1 MSNKQAV
8 RNSLFKSSLSIKGIR
23 ESVGNF
29 GKGLR
34 DAGKNASDIV
44 KQTGESNQFK
54 RTLIGNDNKF
64 FRKRREAVRRRQR
77 EDEIESATTGGVI
90 KKQGSI
96 LSTSTKGFLGRI
108 LDFFGIILIGW
119 LIRTLPS
126 IIRSVTQLITN
137 IRKVVSVLTNFVGN
151 IMNVVLG
158 FGEQLGGVLRQISG
172 VEIETEERKLKEE
185 LEKAEGGF
193 FKLNEG
199 LLKSFK
205 ALQDPET
212 FGLPSFDLEMKG
224 NNQWWDFMELFPNKE
239 LEVSE
244 VEQDEEPSID
254 EKNEVEEDESEQ
266 NKPEENIEG
275 VEVAPKPEDLDKGP
289 DVRGLDGSDTSG
301 EIDAEQD
308 KALDQSGFTMFNKGG
323 EVKGVSG
330 IDQIPAKLTKG
341 EFVIRK
347 EMAEKNKE
355 FLKMFNSGK
364 LSSIKESLNE
374 AKQGIDLDAF
384 TDRITDRISN
394 FDSDKMMSGINS
406 AVSRIDELP
415 FDKLNDFIVDSID
428 GIGSREDAISPK
440 INETKTK
447 VDKINSNKRK
457 PKTTVIMMNNVIN
470 RGGSSSPPQ
479 MTSSQR
485 SVKSRSGS
493 SLNMVELVQLSE
505 LSFT

>member
-77 EDEIESATTGGVI
+77 EDEIESATAGGVI

-126 IIRSVTQLITN
+126 IIRGVTQLITN
-137 IRKVVSVLTNFVGN
+137 IQKTVSVLTNFIGN
-151 IMNVVLG
+151 VRDVLLG
-158 FGEQLGGVLRQISG
+158 FGEQLGGVLRQITG
-172 VEIETEERKLKEE
+172 LEIDSEEKKLREE
-185 LEKAEGGF
+185 LEKTEVGF
-193 FKLNEG
+193 FKLNEQFLG
-199 LLKSFK
+199 GYQELS
-205 ALQDPET
+205 DPKT
-212 FGLPSFDLEMKG
+212 FGLPSFNIREGD
-224 NNQWWDFMELFPNKE
+224 NQWWDVLELFPNPVTE
-239 LEVSE
+239 E
-244 VEQDEEPSID
+244 EQQEEPSTD

-341 EFVIRK
+341 EFVIQK
-347 EMAEKNKE
+347 EIAEKNKE

-374 AKQGIDLDAF
+374 AKQGIDLDSFKDA
-384 TDRITDRISN
+384 ISN
-394 FDSDKMMSGINS
+394 FKSDEMMSGIN
-406 AVSRIDELP
+406 AAMDQVGKLP
-415 FDKLNDFIVDSID
+415 FDKLNDFPIDEFTKDIESI
-428 GIGSREDAISPK
+428 GEIIRPK
-440 INETKTK
+440 IDEAKTK
-447 VDKINSNKRK
+447 LEKINSGKRK
-457 PKTTVIMMNNVIN
+457 PKTTVIMMNNTIN

-479 MTSSQR
+479 MTTSSK
-485 SVKSRSGS
+485 KSTPSSGS

>member
-23 ESVGNF
+23 QSVGNF
-29 GKGLR
+29 SKGLR

-54 RTLIGNDNKF
+54 RTLIGYDNKF

-137 IRKVVSVLTNFVGN
+137 IQKTVSVLTNFVGN

-172 VEIETEERKLKEE
+172 IEIDTEERKLKEE

-199 LLKSFK
+199 LLESFTT
-205 ALQDPET
+205 LSDPKT
-212 FGLPSFDLEMKG
+212 FGLPSFDVEMKG
-224 NNQWWDFMELFPNKE
+224 NNQWWDFMDLFPNKE
-239 LEVSE
+239 MEVSE
-244 VEQDEEPSID
+244 VEQDEEPSTD
-254 EKNEVEEDESEQ
+254 EKNEVEEDQSEQ

-275 VEVAPKPEDLDKGP
+275 VEVAPKPEDLGS
-289 DVRGLDGSDTSG
+289 GSDESFSQN
-301 EIDAEQD
+301 EIDDEIQDNATQEAE
-308 KALDQSGFTMFNKGG
+308 FEMFNKGG

-341 EFVIRK
+341 EFVIQK
-347 EMAEKNKE
+347 AIAEKNKE

-364 LSSIKESLNE
+364 LSPIKESIDE

-384 TDRITDRISN
+384 TDRISN

-406 AVSRIDELP
+406 AVSRVDELP

-440 INETKTK
+440 IDETKTK
-447 VDKINSNKRK
+447 VDKINSGKRK

-470 RGGSSSPPQ
+470 RGGGSSS
-479 MTSSQR
+479 SSQMV
-485 SVKSRSGS
+485 STSKKSTPRSGS

>member
-44 KQTGESNQFK
+44 KQTSESNQFK

-77 EDEIESATTGGVI
+77 EDEIESATAGGVI

-126 IIRSVTQLITN
+126 IIRGVTQLITN
-137 IRKVVSVLTNFVGN
+137 IQKTVSVLTNFIGN
-151 IMNVVLG
+151 VRDVLLG
-158 FGEQLGGVLRQISG
+158 FGEQLGGVLRQITG
-172 VEIETEERKLKEE
+172 IEIDSEEKKLKEE
-185 LEKAEGGF
+185 LEKTEVGF
-193 FKLNEG
+193 FKLNKQFLGAYEE
-199 LLKSFK
+199 LS
-205 ALQDPET
+205 DPKT
-212 FGLPSFDLEMKG
+212 FGLPSFNIDPDG
-224 NNQWWDFMELFPNKE
+224 GDNQWWDVLELFPNPE
-239 LEVSE
+239 SE
-244 VEQDEEPSID
+244 EEQQEEPSTD

-275 VEVAPKPEDLDKGP
+275 VEVAPKPEDLGS
-289 DVRGLDGSDTSG
+289 GSDESFSQN
-301 EIDAEQD
+301 EIDDEVQD
-308 KALDQSGFTMFNKGG
+308 NAIQEAKFDKGG

-341 EFVIRK
+341 EFVIQK
-347 EMAEKNKE
+347 AIAEKNKE

-364 LSSIKESLNE
+364 LSPIKESINE

-384 TDRITDRISN
+384 ADRISN

-440 INETKTK
+440 IDEAKTK
-447 VDKINSNKRK
+447 VDKINSGKRK

-479 MTSSQR
+479 MVSTSKKST
-485 SVKSRSGS
+485 SRSGS
-493 SLNMVELVQLSE
+493 SLNIVELVQLSE

>member
-23 ESVGNF
+23 QSVGNF
-29 GKGLR
+29 SKGLR

-54 RTLIGNDNKF
+54 RTLIGYDNKF

-77 EDEIESATTGGVI
+77 EDEIESATAGGVI

-126 IIRSVTQLITN
+126 IIRSATQLITN
-137 IRKVVSVLTNFVGN
+137 IQKVVSVLTNFIGNVG
-151 IMNVVLG
+151 NVVLG
-158 FGEQLGGVLRQISG
+158 FGEQLGGILRQISG
-172 VEIETEERKLKEE
+172 YGIDKEEKQLREE

-193 FKLNEG
+193 VKLNEQ
-199 LLKSFK
+199 LLLGFN
-205 ALQDPET
+205 LFQDPET
-212 FGLPSFDLEMKG
+212 FGLKTFDISDG
-224 NNQWWDFMELFPNKE
+224 GTNQWWDVLNLFPNPE
-239 LEVSE
+239 SE
-244 VEQDEEPSID
+244 EEQEEEPSTD

-289 DVRGLDGSDTSG
+289 DVRGWDGSDTSG

-308 KALDQSGFTMFNKGG
+308 KALDQSGFTMLNKGG

-374 AKQGIDLDAF
+374 AKQGIDLDSFKDA
-384 TDRITDRISN
+384 ISN
-394 FDSDKMMSGINS
+394 FKSDEMMSGIN
-406 AVSRIDELP
+406 AAMDQVGKLP
-415 FDKLNDFIVDSID
+415 FDKLNDFPIDEFTKDIESI
-428 GIGSREDAISPK
+428 GEIIRPK
-440 INETKTK
+440 IDEAKTK
-447 VDKINSNKRK
+447 LEKINSGKRK
-457 PKTTVIMMNNVIN
+457 PKTTVIMMNNTIN
-470 RGGSSSPPQ
+470 RGSGSSSSPQ
-479 MTSSQR
+479 MVSTSK
-485 SVKSRSGS
+485 KSTPRSGS

>member
-54 RTLIGNDNKF
+54 RTLIGYDNKF

-172 VEIETEERKLKEE
+172 IEIDTEERKLKEE

-193 FKLNEG
+193 FNLNEG
-199 LLKSFK
+199 LLKSFE
-205 ALQDPET
+205 ALQDPKT
-212 FGLPSFDLEMKG
+212 FGLPSFDMEMKG

-244 VEQDEEPSID
+244 VEQDEEPSTD

-266 NKPEENIEG
+266 NKSEENIEG
-275 VEVAPKPEDLDKGP
+275 VEVAPKPEDLGS
-289 DVRGLDGSDTSG
+289 GSDESFSQN
-301 EIDAEQD
+301 EIDDEVQD
-308 KALDQSGFTMFNKGG
+308 NAIQEAKFDKGG

-341 EFVIRK
+341 EFVIQK
-347 EMAEKNKE
+347 AIAEKNKE

-374 AKQGIDLDAF
+374 AKQGIDLDSFKDA
-384 TDRITDRISN
+384 ISN
-394 FDSDKMMSGINS
+394 FKSDEMMSGIN
-406 AVSRIDELP
+406 AAMDQVGKLP
-415 FDKLNDFIVDSID
+415 FDKLNDFPIDEFTKDIESI
-428 GIGSREDAISPK
+428 GEIIRPK
-440 INETKTK
+440 IDEAKTK
-447 VDKINSNKRK
+447 LEKINSGKRK
-457 PKTTVIMMNNVIN
+457 PKTTVIMMNNTIN

-479 MTSSQR
+479 MTTSSK
-485 SVKSRSGS
+485 KSIPSSGS

>member
-23 ESVGNF
+23 QSVGNF
-29 GKGLR
+29 SKGLR

-54 RTLIGNDNKF
+54 RTLIGYDNKF

-77 EDEIESATTGGVI
+77 EDEIESATAGGVI

-126 IIRSVTQLITN
+126 IIRSATQLITN
-137 IRKVVSVLTNFVGN
+137 IQKVVSVLTNFIGNVG
-151 IMNVVLG
+151 NVVLG
-158 FGEQLGGVLRQISG
+158 FGEQLGGILRQISG
-172 VEIETEERKLKEE
+172 YGIDKEEKQLREE

-193 FKLNEG
+193 VKLNEQ
-199 LLKSFK
+199 LLLGFN
-205 ALQDPET
+205 LFQDPET
-212 FGLPSFDLEMKG
+212 FGLKTFDISDG
-224 NNQWWDFMELFPNKE
+224 GTNQWWDVLNLFPNPE
-239 LEVSE
+239 SE
-244 VEQDEEPSID
+244 EEQEEEPSTD

-308 KALDQSGFTMFNKGG
+308 KALDQSGFTMLNKGG

-374 AKQGIDLDAF
+374 AKQGIDLDSFKDA
-384 TDRITDRISN
+384 ISN
-394 FDSDKMMSGINS
+394 FKSDEMMSGIN
-406 AVSRIDELP
+406 AAMDQVGKLP
-415 FDKLNDFIVDSID
+415 FDKLNDFPIDEFTKDIESI
-428 GIGSREDAISPK
+428 GEIIRPK
-440 INETKTK
+440 IDEAKTK
-447 VDKINSNKRK
+447 LEKINSGKRK
-457 PKTTVIMMNNVIN
+457 PKTTVIMMNNTIN
-470 RGGSSSPPQ
+470 RGSGSSSSPQ
-479 MTSSQR
+479 MVSTSK
-485 SVKSRSGS
+485 KSTPRSGS

>member
-23 ESVGNF
+23 QSVGNF
-29 GKGLR
+29 SKGLR

-54 RTLIGNDNKF
+54 RTLIGYDNKF

-172 VEIETEERKLKEE
+172 IEIDTEERKLKEE

-199 LLKSFK
+199 LLESFT
-205 ALQDPET
+205 ALSDPKT
-212 FGLPSFDLEMKG
+212 FGLPSFDVEMKG
-224 NNQWWDFMELFPNKE
+224 NNQWWDFMDLFPNKE
-239 LEVSE
+239 MEVSE
-244 VEQDEEPSID
+244 VEQDEEPSTD
-254 EKNEVEEDESEQ
+254 EKNEVEEDQSEQ

-275 VEVAPKPEDLDKGP
+275 VEVAPKSEDLG
-289 DVRGLDGSDTSG
+289 RGSDESFSQN
-301 EIDAEQD
+301 EIDDEIQD
-308 KALDQSGFTMFNKGG
+308 NATQETEFEMFNKGG

-341 EFVIRK
+341 EFVIQK
-347 EMAEKNKE
+347 AIAEKNKE

-364 LSSIKESLNE
+364 LSPIKESINE

-384 TDRITDRISN
+384 TDRISN

-406 AVSRIDELP
+406 AVSRVDELP

-447 VDKINSNKRK
+447 VDKINSGKRK

-470 RGGSSSPPQ
+470 SGGGSSSSPQ
-479 MTSSQR
+479 MVSTSKKST
-485 SVKSRSGS
+485 SRSGS

>member
-77 EDEIESATTGGVI
+77 EDEIESATAGGVI

-126 IIRSVTQLITN
+126 IIRGVTQLITN
-137 IRKVVSVLTNFVGN
+137 IQKTVSVLTNFIGN
-151 IMNVVLG
+151 VRDVLLG
-158 FGEQLGGVLRQISG
+158 FGEQLGGVLRQITG
-172 VEIETEERKLKEE
+172 LEIDTEEKQLKEE
-185 LEKAEGGF
+185 LEKAEVGF
-193 FKLNEG
+193 FKLNEQFLFG
-199 LLKSFK
+199 FK
-205 ALQDPET
+205 ELSDPKT
-212 FGLPSFDLEMKG
+212 FNLPSFNIGDG
-224 NNQWWDFMELFPNKE
+224 GDNQWWDVLELFPNPE
-239 LEVSE
+239 SE
-244 VEQDEEPSID
+244 EEQQEEPSTD

-275 VEVAPKPEDLDKGP
+275 VEVAPKPEDLGS
-289 DVRGLDGSDTSG
+289 GSDESFSQN
-301 EIDAEQD
+301 EIDDEIQDNATQEAE
-308 KALDQSGFTMFNKGG
+308 FEMFNKGG

-341 EFVIRK
+341 EFVIQK
-347 EMAEKNKE
+347 EIAEKNKE

-374 AKQGIDLDAF
+374 AKQGIDLDSFKDA
-384 TDRITDRISN
+384 ISN
-394 FDSDKMMSGINS
+394 FKSDEMMSGINV
-406 AVSRIDELP
+406 AMDQVGKLP
-415 FDKLNDFIVDSID
+415 FDKLNDFPIGEFTKDIESIGD
-428 GIGSREDAISPK
+428 IIRPK
-440 INETKTK
+440 IDEAKTK
-447 VDKINSNKRK
+447 VDKINSGKRK
-457 PKTTVIMMNNVIN
+457 PECTVIIMNNNIN

-479 MTSSQR
+479 MTSPQR

-493 SLNMVELVQLSE
+493 SLNMIELVQLLE

>member
-54 RTLIGNDNKF
+54 RTLIGYDNKF

-172 VEIETEERKLKEE
+172 IEIDTEERKLKEE

-199 LLKSFK
+199 LLESFT
-205 ALQDPET
+205 ALSDPKT
-212 FGLPSFDLEMKG
+212 FGLPSFDVEMKG
-224 NNQWWDFMELFPNKE
+224 NNQWWDFMDLFPNKE
-239 LEVSE
+239 MEVSE
-244 VEQDEEPSID
+244 VEQDEEPSTD
-254 EKNEVEEDESEQ
+254 EKNEVEEDQSEQ

-275 VEVAPKPEDLDKGP
+275 VEVAPKPEDLDRGP

-308 KALDQSGFTMFNKGG
+308 KALDQSGFTMYNKGG

-341 EFVIRK
+341 EFVIQK
-347 EMAEKNKE
+347 AIAEKNKE

-364 LSSIKESLNE
+364 LSPIKESLNE

-384 TDRITDRISN
+384 KDAISN
-394 FDSDKMMSGINS
+394 FKSDEMMSGIN
-406 AVSRIDELP
+406 AAMDQIGKLP
-415 FDKLNDFIVDSID
+415 FDKLNDFPIDEFTKDIESI
-428 GIGSREDAISPK
+428 GEIISPK
-440 INETKTK
+440 IDEAKTK
-447 VDKINSNKRK
+447 VDKINSGRRK

-470 RGGSSSPPQ
+470 RGSGSSSSPQ
-479 MTSSQR
+479 MVSTSKKST
-485 SVKSRSGS
+485 SRSGS

>member
-23 ESVGNF
+23 QSVGNF
-29 GKGLR
+29 SKGLR

-54 RTLIGNDNKF
+54 RTLIGYDNKF

-77 EDEIESATTGGVI
+77 EDEIESATAGGVI

-126 IIRSVTQLITN
+126 IIRSATQLITN
-137 IRKVVSVLTNFVGN
+137 IQKVVSVLTNFIGNVG
-151 IMNVVLG
+151 NVVLG
-158 FGEQLGGVLRQISG
+158 FGEQLGGILRQISG
-172 VEIETEERKLKEE
+172 YGIDKEEKQLREE

-193 FKLNEG
+193 VKLNEQ
-199 LLKSFK
+199 LLLGFN
-205 ALQDPET
+205 LFQDPET
-212 FGLPSFDLEMKG
+212 FGLKTFDISDG
-224 NNQWWDFMELFPNKE
+224 GTNQWWDVLNLFPNPE
-239 LEVSE
+239 SE
-244 VEQDEEPSID
+244 EEQEEEPSTD

-308 KALDQSGFTMFNKGG
+308 EALNQSGFSMGFNKGG

-374 AKQGIDLDAF
+374 AKQGIDLDSFKDA
-384 TDRITDRISN
+384 ISN
-394 FDSDKMMSGINS
+394 FKSDEMMSGIN
-406 AVSRIDELP
+406 AAMDQVGKLP
-415 FDKLNDFIVDSID
+415 FDKLNDFPIDEFTKDIESI
-428 GIGSREDAISPK
+428 GEIIRPK
-440 INETKTK
+440 IDEAKTK
-447 VDKINSNKRK
+447 LEKINSGKRK
-457 PKTTVIMMNNVIN
+457 PKTTVIMMNNTIN
-470 RGGSSSPPQ
+470 RGSGSSSSPQ
-479 MTSSQR
+479 MVSTSK
-485 SVKSRSGS
+485 KSTPRSGS

>member
-23 ESVGNF
+23 QSVGNF
-29 GKGLR
+29 SKGLR

-54 RTLIGNDNKF
+54 RTLIGYDNKF

-77 EDEIESATTGGVI
+77 EDEIESATAGGVI

-126 IIRSVTQLITN
+126 IIRSATQLITN
-137 IRKVVSVLTNFVGN
+137 IQKVVSVLTNFIGNVG
-151 IMNVVLG
+151 NVVLG
-158 FGEQLGGVLRQISG
+158 FGEQLGGILRQISG
-172 VEIETEERKLKEE
+172 YEIDKEEKQLREE

-193 FKLNEG
+193 VKLNEQ
-199 LLKSFK
+199 LLLGFN
-205 ALQDPET
+205 LFQDPET
-212 FGLPSFDLEMKG
+212 FGLKTFDISDG
-224 NNQWWDFMELFPNKE
+224 GTNQWWDVLNLFPNPE
-239 LEVSE
+239 SE
-244 VEQDEEPSID
+244 EEQEEEPSSD

-341 EFVIRK
+341 EFVIQK
-347 EMAEKNKE
+347 EIAEKNKE

-374 AKQGIDLDAF
+374 AKQGIDLDSFKDA
-384 TDRITDRISN
+384 ISN
-394 FDSDKMMSGINS
+394 FKSDEMMSGIN
-406 AVSRIDELP
+406 AAMDQVGKLP
-415 FDKLNDFIVDSID
+415 FDKLNDFPIDEFTKDIESI
-428 GIGSREDAISPK
+428 GEIIRPK
-440 INETKTK
+440 IDEAKTK
-447 VDKINSNKRK
+447 LEKINSGKRK
-457 PKTTVIMMNNVIN
+457 PKTTVIMMNNTIN
-470 RGGSSSPPQ
+470 RGSGSSSSPQ
-479 MTSSQR
+479 MVSTSK
-485 SVKSRSGS
+485 KSTPRSGS

>member
-1 MSNKQAV
+1 MSNKQTV

-23 ESVGNF
+23 ESVSNF

-77 EDEIESATTGGVI
+77 EDEIESATAGGVI

-126 IIRSVTQLITN
+126 IIRGVTQLITN
-137 IRKVVSVLTNFVGN
+137 IQKAVSVLTNFIGN
-151 IMNVVLG
+151 VRDVLLG
-158 FGEQLGGVLRQISG
+158 FGEQLGGVLRKITG
-172 VEIETEERKLKEE
+172 LEIESEEKKLKEE
-185 LEKAEGGF
+185 LEKAEVGF
-193 FKLNEG
+193 FKLNEQFLFG
-199 LLKSFK
+199 FRELS
-205 ALQDPET
+205 DPKT
-212 FGLPSFDLEMKG
+212 FGLPSFDIKEG
-224 NNQWWDFMELFPNKE
+224 DNQWWDFLDLYPNPE
-239 LEVSE
+239 SE
-244 VEQDEEPSID
+244 EEQQEEPSTD
-254 EKNEVEEDESEQ
+254 EMNEVEEDESEQ

-341 EFVIRK
+341 EFVIQK
-347 EMAEKNKE
+347 AIAEKNKE

-384 TDRITDRISN
+384 KDAISN
-394 FDSDKMMSGINS
+394 FKSDEMMSGIN
-406 AVSRIDELP
+406 AAMDQVGKLP
-415 FDKLNDFIVDSID
+415 FDKLNDFPIDEFTKDIESI
-428 GIGSREDAISPK
+428 GEIIRPK
-440 INETKTK
+440 IDEAKTK
-447 VDKINSNKRK
+447 VEKINSSKRK
-457 PKTTVIMMNNVIN
+457 PKSTVIIMNNNIN
-470 RGGSSSPPQ
+470 SGGSSSPPQ

-485 SVKSRSGS
+485 SVKSPSGD

>member
-77 EDEIESATTGGVI
+77 EDEIESATAGGVI

-126 IIRSVTQLITN
+126 IIRGVTQLITN
-137 IRKVVSVLTNFVGN
+137 IQKTVSVLTNFIGN
-151 IMNVVLG
+151 VRDVLLG
-158 FGEQLGGVLRQISG
+158 FGEQLGGVLRQITG
-172 VEIETEERKLKEE
+172 LEIDSEEKKLREE
-185 LEKAEGGF
+185 LEKTEVGF
-193 FKLNEG
+193 FKLNEQFLG
-199 LLKSFK
+199 GYKELS
-205 ALQDPET
+205 DPKT
-212 FGLPSFDLEMKG
+212 FGLPSFNIREGD
-224 NNQWWDFMELFPNKE
+224 NQWWDVLELFPNPVTE
-239 LEVSE
+239 E
-244 VEQDEEPSID
+244 EQQEEPSTD

-341 EFVIRK
+341 EFVIQK
-347 EMAEKNKE
+347 EIAEKNKE

-374 AKQGIDLDAF
+374 AKQGIDLDSFKDA
-384 TDRITDRISN
+384 ISN
-394 FDSDKMMSGINS
+394 FKSDEMMSGIN
-406 AVSRIDELP
+406 AAMDQVGKLP
-415 FDKLNDFIVDSID
+415 FDKLNDFPIDEFTKDIESI
-428 GIGSREDAISPK
+428 GEIIRPK
-440 INETKTK
+440 IDEAKTK
-447 VDKINSNKRK
+447 LEKINSGKRK
-457 PKTTVIMMNNVIN
+457 PKTTVIMMNNTIN
-470 RGGSSSPPQ
+470 RGSGSSSSPQ
-479 MTSSQR
+479 MVSTSK
-485 SVKSRSGS
+485 KSTPRSGS

>member
-23 ESVGNF
+23 QSVGNF
-29 GKGLR
+29 SKGLR

-54 RTLIGNDNKF
+54 RTLIGYDNKF

-172 VEIETEERKLKEE
+172 IEIDTEERKLKEE

-199 LLKSFK
+199 LLESFT
-205 ALQDPET
+205 ALSDPKT
-212 FGLPSFDLEMKG
+212 FGLPSFDVEMKG
-224 NNQWWDFMELFPNKE
+224 NNQWWDFMDLFPNKE
-239 LEVSE
+239 MEVSE
-244 VEQDEEPSID
+244 VEQDEEPSTD
-254 EKNEVEEDESEQ
+254 EKNEVEEDQSEQ

-275 VEVAPKPEDLDKGP
+275 VEVAPKPEDLGS
-289 DVRGLDGSDTSG
+289 GSDESFSQN
-301 EIDAEQD
+301 EIDDEIQD
-308 KALDQSGFTMFNKGG
+308 NATQETEFEMFNKGG

-341 EFVIRK
+341 EFVIQK
-347 EMAEKNKE
+347 AIAEKNKE

-364 LSSIKESLNE
+364 LSPIKESINE
-374 AKQGIDLDAF
+374 SKQGINLDAF
-384 TDRITDRISN
+384 TERISN

-406 AVSRIDELP
+406 AVSRVDELP

-447 VDKINSNKRK
+447 VDKINSGKRK

-470 RGGSSSPPQ
+470 RGGGSSSSPQ
-479 MTSSQR
+479 MVSTSK
-485 SVKSRSGS
+485 KSTPRSGS

>member
-29 GKGLR
+29 SKGLR

-54 RTLIGNDNKF
+54 RTLIGFDNKF

-77 EDEIESATTGGVI
+77 EDEIESATAGGVI

-108 LDFFGIILIGW
+108 LDFFGIVLIGW

-126 IIRSVTQLITN
+126 IIRSATQLITN
-137 IRKVVSVLTNFVGN
+137 IQKVVSVLTNFIGN
-151 IMNVVLG
+151 VRNVVLG
-158 FGEQLGGVLRQISG
+158 FGEQLGGVLRQING
-172 VEIETEERKLKEE
+172 VEIESEERKLKEE

-193 FKLNEG
+193 FKLNKG
-199 LLKSFK
+199 LLESFT
-205 ALQDPET
+205 ALQDPKT
-212 FGLPSFDLEMKG
+212 FGLPSFDITLEG
-224 NNQWWDFMELFPNKE
+224 NNQWWDVMNLFPNKE
-239 LEVSE
+239 LELSE
-244 VEQDEEPSID
+244 VEEEPST
-254 EKNEVEEDESEQ
+254 EVKNEVEEDESEQ

-275 VEVAPKPEDLDKGP
+275 VEVAPKSEDLGRGP

-308 KALDQSGFTMFNKGG
+308 ESLDQSGFTMYNKGG
-323 EVKGVSG
+323 EVKGVVG

-341 EFVIRK
+341 EFVIQK
-347 EMAEKNKE
+347 AIAEKNKE

-364 LSSIKESLNE
+364 LSPIKESLNE
-374 AKQGIDLDAF
+374 AKQSIDLDVFKDA
-384 TDRITDRISN
+384 ISN
-394 FDSDKMMSGINS
+394 FKSDEMMSGIN
-406 AVSRIDELP
+406 AAMDQVGKLP
-415 FDKLNDFIVDSID
+415 FDKLNDFPIDEFTRDIESI
-428 GIGSREDAISPK
+428 GEIISPK
-440 INETKTK
+440 IDEAKTK
-447 VDKINSNKRK
+447 LDKINSGKRK
-457 PKTTVIMMNNVIN
+457 SKTTVIMMNSVVN
-470 RGGSSSPPQ
+470 RGGGSSS
-479 MTSSQR
+479 SSQMVSTSR
-485 SVKSRSGS
+485 KSTPRSGS

>member
-54 RTLIGNDNKF
+54 RTLIGYDNKF

-172 VEIETEERKLKEE
+172 IEIDTEERKLKEE

-193 FKLNEG
+193 FNLNEG
-199 LLKSFK
+199 LLKSFE
-205 ALQDPET
+205 ALQDPKT
-212 FGLPSFDLEMKG
+212 FGLPSFDMEMKG

-244 VEQDEEPSID
+244 VEQDEEPSTD

-266 NKPEENIEG
+266 NKSEENIEG
-275 VEVAPKPEDLDKGP
+275 VEVAPKPEDLGS
-289 DVRGLDGSDTSG
+289 GSDESFSQN
-301 EIDAEQD
+301 EIDDEVQD
-308 KALDQSGFTMFNKGG
+308 NAIQEAKFDKGG

-341 EFVIRK
+341 EFVIQK
-347 EMAEKNKE
+347 AIAEKNKE
-355 FLKMFNSGK
+355 FLKMYNSGK
-364 LSSIKESLNE
+364 LSPIKESINE

-406 AVSRIDELP
+406 AVSRVDELP

-447 VDKINSNKRK
+447 VDKINSGKRK

-470 RGGSSSPPQ
+470 RGGGSSSSPQ
-479 MTSSQR
+479 MVSTSK
-485 SVKSRSGS
+485 KSTPRSGS

>member
-23 ESVGNF
+23 QSVGNF
-29 GKGLR
+29 SKGLR

-54 RTLIGNDNKF
+54 RTLIGYDNKF

-172 VEIETEERKLKEE
+172 IEIDTEERKLKEE

-199 LLKSFK
+199 LLESFT
-205 ALQDPET
+205 ALSDPKT
-212 FGLPSFDLEMKG
+212 FGLPSFDVEMKG
-224 NNQWWDFMELFPNKE
+224 NNQWWDFMDLFPNKE
-239 LEVSE
+239 MEVSE
-244 VEQDEEPSID
+244 VEQDEEPSTD
-254 EKNEVEEDESEQ
+254 EKNEVEEDQSEQ

-275 VEVAPKPEDLDKGP
+275 VEVAPKPEDLGS
-289 DVRGLDGSDTSG
+289 GSDESFSQN
-301 EIDAEQD
+301 EIDDEVQD
-308 KALDQSGFTMFNKGG
+308 NATQETEFEMFNKGG

-341 EFVIRK
+341 EFVIQK
-347 EMAEKNKE
+347 AIAEKNKE

-364 LSSIKESLNE
+364 LSPIKESINE
-374 AKQGIDLDAF
+374 SKQGINLDAF
-384 TDRITDRISN
+384 TERISN

-406 AVSRIDELP
+406 AVSRVDELP

-440 INETKTK
+440 IDETKTK
-447 VDKINSNKRK
+447 VDKINSGKRK

-470 RGGSSSPPQ
+470 SGGGSSSSPQ
-479 MTSSQR
+479 MVSTSKKST
-485 SVKSRSGS
+485 SRSGS

>member
-23 ESVGNF
+23 QSVGNF
-29 GKGLR
+29 SKGLR

-54 RTLIGNDNKF
+54 RTLIGYDNKF

-172 VEIETEERKLKEE
+172 IEIDTEERKLKEE

-199 LLKSFK
+199 LLESFT
-205 ALQDPET
+205 ALSDPKT
-212 FGLPSFDLEMKG
+212 FGLPSFDVEMKG
-224 NNQWWDFMELFPNKE
+224 NNQWWDFMDLFPNKE
-239 LEVSE
+239 MEVSE
-244 VEQDEEPSID
+244 VEQDEEPSTD
-254 EKNEVEEDESEQ
+254 EKNEVEEDQSEQ

-275 VEVAPKPEDLDKGP
+275 VEVAPKPEDLGS
-289 DVRGLDGSDTSG
+289 GSDESFSQN
-301 EIDAEQD
+301 EIDDEVQD
-308 KALDQSGFTMFNKGG
+308 NATQETEFEMFNKGG

-341 EFVIRK
+341 EFVIQK
-347 EMAEKNKE
+347 AIAEKNKE

-364 LSSIKESLNE
+364 LSPIKESINE
-374 AKQGIDLDAF
+374 SKQGINLDAF
-384 TDRITDRISN
+384 TERISN

-406 AVSRIDELP
+406 AVSRVDELP

-440 INETKTK
+440 IDETKTK
-447 VDKINSNKRK
+447 VDKINSGKRK

-470 RGGSSSPPQ
+470 RGGGSSSSPQ
-479 MTSSQR
+479 MVSTSK
-485 SVKSRSGS
+485 KSTPRSGS

>member
-23 ESVGNF
+23 QSVGNF
-29 GKGLR
+29 SKGLR

-54 RTLIGNDNKF
+54 RTLIGYDNKF

-77 EDEIESATTGGVI
+77 EDEIESATAGGVI

-126 IIRSVTQLITN
+126 IIRSATQLITN
-137 IRKVVSVLTNFVGN
+137 IQKVVSVLTNFIGNVG
-151 IMNVVLG
+151 NVVLG
-158 FGEQLGGVLRQISG
+158 FGEQLGGILRQISG
-172 VEIETEERKLKEE
+172 YGIDKEEKQLREE

-193 FKLNEG
+193 VKLNEQ
-199 LLKSFK
+199 LLLGFN
-205 ALQDPET
+205 LFQDPET
-212 FGLPSFDLEMKG
+212 FGLKTFDISDG
-224 NNQWWDFMELFPNKE
+224 GTNQWWDVLNLFPNPE
-239 LEVSE
+239 SE
-244 VEQDEEPSID
+244 EEQEEEPSTD

-308 KALDQSGFTMFNKGG
+308 KALDQSGFTMLNKGG

-341 EFVIRK
+341 EFVIQK
-347 EMAEKNKE
+347 EIAEKNKE

-374 AKQGIDLDAF
+374 AKQGIDLDSFKDA
-384 TDRITDRISN
+384 ISN
-394 FDSDKMMSGINS
+394 FKSDEMMSGIN
-406 AVSRIDELP
+406 AAMDQVGKLP
-415 FDKLNDFIVDSID
+415 FDKLNDFPIDEFTKDIESI
-428 GIGSREDAISPK
+428 GEIIRPK
-440 INETKTK
+440 IDEAKTK
-447 VDKINSNKRK
+447 LEKINSGKRK
-457 PKTTVIMMNNVIN
+457 PKTTVIMMNNTIN
-470 RGGSSSPPQ
+470 RGSGSSSSPQ
-479 MTSSQR
+479 MVSTSK
-485 SVKSRSGS
+485 KSTPRSGS

>member
-77 EDEIESATTGGVI
+77 EDEIESATVGGVI

-126 IIRSVTQLITN
+126 IIRGVTQLITN
-137 IRKVVSVLTNFVGN
+137 IQKTVSVLTNFIGN
-151 IMNVVLG
+151 VRDVLLG
-158 FGEQLGGVLRQISG
+158 FGEQLGGVLRQITG
-172 VEIETEERKLKEE
+172 LEIDSEEKKLREE
-185 LEKAEGGF
+185 LEKTEVGF
-193 FKLNEG
+193 FKLNEQFLG
-199 LLKSFK
+199 GYKELS
-205 ALQDPET
+205 DPKT
-212 FGLPSFDLEMKG
+212 FGLPSFNIREGD
-224 NNQWWDFMELFPNKE
+224 NQWWDVLELFPNPVTE
-239 LEVSE
+239 E
-244 VEQDEEPSID
+244 EQQEEPSTD

-341 EFVIRK
+341 EFVIQK
-347 EMAEKNKE
+347 EIAEKNKE

-374 AKQGIDLDAF
+374 AKQGIDLDSFKDA
-384 TDRITDRISN
+384 ISN
-394 FDSDKMMSGINS
+394 FKSDEMMSGIN
-406 AVSRIDELP
+406 AAMDQVGKLP
-415 FDKLNDFIVDSID
+415 FDKLNDFPIDEFTKDIESI
-428 GIGSREDAISPK
+428 GEIIRPK
-440 INETKTK
+440 IDEAKTK
-447 VDKINSNKRK
+447 LEKINSGKRK
-457 PKTTVIMMNNVIN
+457 PKTTVIMMNNTIN

-479 MTSSQR
+479 MTTSSK
-485 SVKSRSGS
+485 KSIPSSGS

>member
-29 GKGLR
+29 SKGLR

-54 RTLIGNDNKF
+54 RTLIGFDNKF

-77 EDEIESATTGGVI
+77 EDEIESATAGGVI

-108 LDFFGIILIGW
+108 LDFFGIVLIGW

-172 VEIETEERKLKEE
+172 VEIESEERKLKEE

-199 LLKSFK
+199 LLDSFN
-205 ALQDPET
+205 ALKDPKT
-212 FGLPSFDLEMKG
+212 FGLPSFDMEMKG

-244 VEQDEEPSID
+244 VEEEPSTD

-275 VEVAPKPEDLDKGP
+275 VEVAPKSEDLG
-289 DVRGLDGSDTSG
+289 RGSDESFSQN
-301 EIDAEQD
+301 EIDDEIQD
-308 KALDQSGFTMFNKGG
+308 NATQEAKFEMYNKGG

-341 EFVIRK
+341 EFVIQK
-347 EMAEKNKE
+347 AIAEKNKE

-364 LSSIKESLNE
+364 LSPIKESLNE
-374 AKQGIDLDAF
+374 AKQSIDLDVFKDA
-384 TDRITDRISN
+384 ISN
-394 FDSDKMMSGINS
+394 FKSDEMMSGIN
-406 AVSRIDELP
+406 AAMDQVGKLP
-415 FDKLNDFIVDSID
+415 FDKLNDFPIDEFTKDIESI
-428 GIGSREDAISPK
+428 GEIISPK
-440 INETKTK
+440 IDEAKTK
-447 VDKINSNKRK
+447 VDKINSGRRK

-470 RGGSSSPPQ
+470 RGSGSSSSPQ
-479 MTSSQR
+479 MVSTSK
-485 SVKSRSGS
+485 KSTPRSGS

>member
-23 ESVGNF
+23 QSVGNF
-29 GKGLR
+29 SKGLR

-54 RTLIGNDNKF
+54 RTLIGYDNKF

-172 VEIETEERKLKEE
+172 IEIDTEERKLKEE

-199 LLKSFK
+199 LLESFT
-205 ALQDPET
+205 ALSDPKT
-212 FGLPSFDLEMKG
+212 FGLPSFDVEMKG
-224 NNQWWDFMELFPNKE
+224 NNQWWDFMDLFPNKE
-239 LEVSE
+239 MEVSE
-244 VEQDEEPSID
+244 VEQDEEPSTD
-254 EKNEVEEDESEQ
+254 EKNEVEEDQSEQ

-275 VEVAPKPEDLDKGP
+275 VEVAPKPEDLGS
-289 DVRGLDGSDTSG
+289 GSDESFSQN
-301 EIDAEQD
+301 EIDDEVQD
-308 KALDQSGFTMFNKGG
+308 NATQETEFEMFNKGG

-341 EFVIRK
+341 EFVIQK
-347 EMAEKNKE
+347 AIAEKNKE

-364 LSSIKESLNE
+364 LSPIKESINE
-374 AKQGIDLDAF
+374 SKQGINLDAF
-384 TDRITDRISN
+384 TERISN

-406 AVSRIDELP
+406 AVSRVDELP

-447 VDKINSNKRK
+447 VDKINSGKRK

-470 RGGSSSPPQ
+470 RGGGSSSSPQ
-479 MTSSQR
+479 MVSTSK
-485 SVKSRSGS
+485 KSTPRSGS

>member
-29 GKGLR
+29 SKGLR

-54 RTLIGNDNKF
+54 RTLIGYDNKF

-77 EDEIESATTGGVI
+77 EDEIESATAGGVI

-126 IIRSVTQLITN
+126 IIRSATQLITN
-137 IRKVVSVLTNFVGN
+137 IQKVVSVLTNFIGNVG
-151 IMNVVLG
+151 NVVLG
-158 FGEQLGGVLRQISG
+158 FGEQLGGILRQISG
-172 VEIETEERKLKEE
+172 YEIDKEEKQLREE

-193 FKLNEG
+193 VKLNEQ
-199 LLKSFK
+199 LLLGFN
-205 ALQDPET
+205 LFQDPET
-212 FGLPSFDLEMKG
+212 FGLKTFDISDG
-224 NNQWWDFMELFPNKE
+224 GTNQWWDVLNLFPNPE
-239 LEVSE
+239 SE
-244 VEQDEEPSID
+244 EEQEEEPSTD

-275 VEVAPKPEDLDKGP
+275 VEVAPKPEDLGS
-289 DVRGLDGSDTSG
+289 GSDESFSQN
-301 EIDAEQD
+301 EIDDEVQD
-308 KALDQSGFTMFNKGG
+308 NAIQEAKFDKGG

-341 EFVIRK
+341 EFVIQK
-347 EMAEKNKE
+347 AIAEKNKE

-364 LSSIKESLNE
+364 LSPIKESINE

-384 TDRITDRISN
+384 KDAISN
-394 FDSDKMMSGINS
+394 FKSDEMMSGIN
-406 AVSRIDELP
+406 AAMDQVGKLP
-415 FDKLNDFIVDSID
+415 FDKLNDFPIDEFTKDIESI
-428 GIGSREDAISPK
+428 GEIISPK
-440 INETKTK
+440 IDEAKTK
-447 VDKINSNKRK
+447 VDKINSGRRK

-470 RGGSSSPPQ
+470 RGSGSSSSPQ
-479 MTSSQR
+479 MVSTSK
-485 SVKSRSGS
+485 KSTPRSGS

>member
-23 ESVGNF
+23 QSVGNF
-29 GKGLR
+29 SKGLR

-54 RTLIGNDNKF
+54 RTLIGYDNKF

-77 EDEIESATTGGVI
+77 EDEIESATAGGVI

-126 IIRSVTQLITN
+126 IIRSATQLITN
-137 IRKVVSVLTNFVGN
+137 IQKVVSVLTNFIGNVG
-151 IMNVVLG
+151 NVVLG
-158 FGEQLGGVLRQISG
+158 FGEQLGGILRQISG
-172 VEIETEERKLKEE
+172 YEIDKEEKELREE

-193 FKLNEG
+193 VKLNDELVDG
-199 LLKSFK
+199 LNIIS
-205 ALQDPET
+205 DPKT
-212 FGLPSFDLEMKG
+212 FGLDSFDISDGGK
-224 NNQWWDFMELFPNKE
+224 NQWWDVLDLFPNPE
-239 LEVSE
+239 SE
-244 VEQDEEPSID
+244 EEQEEEPSTD

-341 EFVIRK
+341 EFIIQK
-347 EMAEKNKE
+347 EIAEKNKE

-364 LSSIKESLNE
+364 LSPIKESLNE
-374 AKQGIDLDAF
+374 AKQSIDLDAIK
-384 TDRITDRISN
+384 TGISN
-394 FDSDKMMSGINS
+394 FKSDEMMSGIN
-406 AVSRIDELP
+406 AAMDQVGKLP
-415 FDKLNDFIVDSID
+415 FDKLNDFPIDEFTKDIESI
-428 GIGSREDAISPK
+428 GEIIRPK
-440 INETKTK
+440 IDEAKTK
-447 VDKINSNKRK
+447 VEKINSGKRK
-457 PKTTVIMMNNVIN
+457 PKTTVIMMNNTIN

-479 MTSSQR
+479 MTTSSK
-485 SVKSRSGS
+485 KSIPSSGS